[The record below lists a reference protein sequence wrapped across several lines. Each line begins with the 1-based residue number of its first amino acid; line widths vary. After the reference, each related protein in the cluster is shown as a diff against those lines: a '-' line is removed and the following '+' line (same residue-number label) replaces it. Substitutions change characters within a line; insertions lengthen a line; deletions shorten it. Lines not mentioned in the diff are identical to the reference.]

1 MRESVRDL
9 PSVVGTPSDGGGGE
23 SGVGSTASVAVEAVS
38 DERKLQQLV
47 EIAIKFE
54 DSVTVLTAAGGDM
67 VMAVDLLRQ

>member
-9 PSVVGTPSDGGGGE
+9 PSVVGTRSDGGGGV

-67 VMAVDLLRQ
+67 VVAVDLLRK